1 MTAFNMDKPEIEQ
14 AAIEFKKAL
23 INWKSREKIVRV
35 AAIHRPEWMEEDIQ
49 KSIAFNTGL
58 VKPVLEAFEP
68 IYRLAIRG
76 EISEPFSFMS
86 YMMSYVGRVLG
97 DELSWP
103 EVHEP
108 YQRMINSLKGG
119 LTSEEFME
127 SSYIINRK
135 LPEHYDQAVKE
146 IVAEGW
152 THNSPHTNPTLI

>member
-1 MTAFNMDKPEIEQ
+1 MKEFNMNEQEIKQ

-23 INWKSREKIVRV
+23 IDWKSIEKIARV
-35 AAIHRPEWMEEDIQ
+35 ASIHRPEWEEEDIQ
-49 KSIAFNTGL
+49 KSIQYNTRL

-68 IYRLAIRG
+68 IYRLAIQG
-76 EISEPFSFMS
+76 KMEKPFSFQS
-86 YMMSYVGRVLG
+86 YMMTYVGRVLG

-103 EVHEP
+103 EVREP

-119 LTSEEFME
+119 LTTEELID
-127 SSYIINRK
+127 SVYYRNNL

-152 THNSPHTNPTLI
+152 SHNSPL

>member
-1 MTAFNMDKPEIEQ
+1 MKGFNMDKEEIKQ
-14 AAIEFKKAL
+14 AAIEFKKA
-23 INWKSREKIVRV
+23 IIDWKSREKIARV
-35 AAIHRPEWMEEDIQ
+35 ASIHRPEWVEEDIQ
-49 KSIAFNTGL
+49 KSIQFNTRL

-68 IYRLAIRG
+68 IYRLAIQG
-76 EISEPFSFMS
+76 KIEKPFALQS
-86 YMMSYVGRVLG
+86 YMMSYTGRVLG

-103 EVHEP
+103 EVREP

-127 SSYIINRK
+127 SPYIINRK

-152 THNSPHTNPTLI
+152 THNSPQ

>member
-1 MTAFNMDKPEIEQ
+1 MTEFNMNKLEIEQ

-35 AAIHRPEWMEEDIQ
+35 ASIHRPDWAEKDILRC
-49 KSIAFNTGL
+49 IEVETRRI
-58 VKPVLEAFEP
+58 KPVIEAFEP
-68 IYRLAIRG
+68 IYRLAVQGKI
-76 EISEPFSFMS
+76 EKPFALQS
-86 YMMSYVGRVLG
+86 YMMSYTGRVLG

-103 EVHEP
+103 EVREP

-135 LPEHYDQAVKE
+135 LPKHYDQAVKE